1 MHWGALLGD
10 VRYTSGGVPKIL
22 HQIWINER
30 PELPEAWSAARA
42 EWKAHHP
49 EWKHMIWCKSHARA
63 YIAESHPRYLGVFD
77 GLPHAIQRI
86 DMIRYFFLYDFGG
99 VYCDLDQYPTQN
111 IEPYLE
117 TGAQAYFVHSANW
130 SSFTNC
136 LMASKRGA
144 PIWLEVQAR
153 LRVRPPWWCIG
164 KHLTVMMTTG
174 PCMLDSV
181 LRNTAEQYAVLPR
194 RRFNAYAE
202 HEIQAAQTG
211 PSGPKRAQA
220 EAQAGVPEVQDPKM
234 VHKKPGAIIVSLL
247 GKTWNGFDSALLNF
261 AARNKGALAATVL
274 ALVVCLAAAA
284 TIFAVRWRRLRRAPC
299 ASVVAHCARGN
310 ATLAGLS

>member
-1 MHWGALLGD
+1 
-10 VRYTSGGVPKIL
+10 
-22 HQIWINER
+22 
-30 PELPEAWSAARA
+30 
-42 EWKAHHP
+42 
-49 EWKHMIWCKSHARA
+49 
-63 YIAESHPRYLGVFD
+63 
-77 GLPHAIQRI
+77 
-86 DMIRYFFLYDFGG
+86 
-99 VYCDLDQYPTQN
+99 
-111 IEPYLE
+111 
-117 TGAQAYFVHSANW
+117 
-130 SSFTNC
+130 
-136 LMASKRGA
+136 
-144 PIWLEVQAR
+144 
-153 LRVRPPWWCIG
+153 
-164 KHLTVMMTTG
+164 
-174 PCMLDSV
+174 MLDSV

-202 HEIQAAQTG
+202 HEIQAAQAGPSG

-220 EAQAGVPEVQDPKM
+220 EAQAGVPEVQDPEM
-234 VHKKPGAIIVSLL
+234 VHKKRGAIIVSLL

>member
-1 MHWGALLGD
+1 MHWSALLED

-22 HQIWINER
+22 HQIWINES
-30 PELPEAWSAARA
+30 PELPEAWSTARD

-63 YIAESHPRYLGVFD
+63 YIAESHPSFLGVFD

-130 SSFTNC
+130 SSFTNS

-202 HEIQAAQTG
+202 HEIQAAQAAPAAT
-211 PSGPKRAQA
+211 
-220 EAQAGVPEVQDPKM
+220 

-274 ALVVCLAAAA
+274 ALVICLAAAA
-284 TIFAVRWRRLRRAPC
+284 TIFAVRWRRLRGTPC